1 MIITG
6 TGTVC
11 VMSFGF
17 SHTYEWTAG
26 PTSGAP
32 CPRPFLCV
40 RVRIMAQPA
49 KRSKL
54 VGYNNFIRHNPMSDR
69 FNVIAFHHLE
79 LLCGDAKTTANF
91 LWCAISLSEHL
102 RYCSGII
109 DASFSSLHA

>member
-1 MIITG
+1 
-6 TGTVC
+6 
-11 VMSFGF
+11 
-17 SHTYEWTAG
+17 
-26 PTSGAP
+26 
-32 CPRPFLCV
+32 
-40 RVRIMAQPA
+40 
-49 KRSKL
+49 
-54 VGYNNFIRHNPMSDR
+54 MSDR